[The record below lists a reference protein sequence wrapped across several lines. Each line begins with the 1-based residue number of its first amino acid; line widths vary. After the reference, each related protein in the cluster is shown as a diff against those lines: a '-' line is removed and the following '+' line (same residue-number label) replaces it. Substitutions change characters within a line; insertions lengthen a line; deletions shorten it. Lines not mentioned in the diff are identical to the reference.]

1 MTWLTWRQFRS
12 QTWVTVG
19 ALIVVGVALLAAAKA
34 VADLYTAS
42 GAAAC
47 HTGCESVI
55 ENFLQQAQSGWTGVI
70 YNAGIGLLYV
80 LPGLIGAF
88 WGAPLVA
95 RELEA
100 GTHRLAW
107 NQSVTRTRWLLTKL
121 GIVGG
126 AAVATIGP
134 LSLALQGFL

>member
-12 QTWVTVG
+12 QTWVTIG
-19 ALIVVGVALLAAAKA
+19 ALIAAGAGLLAAAKA
-34 VADLYTAS
+34 VADLYVNS

-47 HTGCESVI
+47 RSDCNPVI
-55 ENFLQQAQSGWTGVI
+55 ENFVQQAQSGWTGIV
-70 YNAGIGLLYV
+70 YNAGIVLLYV